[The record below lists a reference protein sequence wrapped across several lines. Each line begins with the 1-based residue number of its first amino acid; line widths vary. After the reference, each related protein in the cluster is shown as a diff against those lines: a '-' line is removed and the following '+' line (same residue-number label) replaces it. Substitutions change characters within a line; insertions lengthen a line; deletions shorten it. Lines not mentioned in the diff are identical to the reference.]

1 MKIMGKCSDSA
12 AARKVIPDE
21 GDTLKQ
27 FHLVVSGRPALAGA
41 NLSAVLRAVSADL
54 QGMPALKVWTT

>member
-1 MKIMGKCSDSA
+1 MKIMGKYSDSA

-27 FHLVVSGRPALAGA
+27 FHLVVSRRPFFGA
-41 NLSAVLRAVSADL
+41 AFA
-54 QGMPALKVWTT
+54 